1 MKLHAW
7 VDGPTD
13 APPLVLLGSVGSTS
27 EMWQPVLAP
36 LREQFRVIRLDHRG
50 HGGSA
55 PSPVGAPA
63 SLADLGADVLTTL
76 DALDVQ
82 RADWV
87 GLSLGAM
94 VGMWIAAH
102 RPERVGRL
110 ALLCT
115 SAYLGNP
122 YVERAKLVRA
132 DGMAAVADAVV
143 DRWLTLPFAAR
154 NPELRD
160 ELRAMVAG
168 IDAESYAQCC
178 DAIGT
183 MDLRPD
189 LGRIA
194 SSTLVIAAEDDPATT
209 PDHLRV
215 IADGI
220 PRARFELLAE
230 AAHVATYEQPARIA
244 ALLLRHLRAGATLA
258 DGYATRRDVLG
269 DAHVDRAIASATP
282 LTQPFQDFI
291 TRYAWGDVWSR
302 TELVRR
308 ERSIATL
315 AALVALGAE
324 HELAMHVR
332 AARRNGLSQKEIV
345 EVLMHCALY
354 AGLPR
359 ANRAVAIASAIF
371 DESSSI

>member
-27 EMWQPVLAP
+27 DMWQPVLAP

-122 YVERAKLVRA
+122 YVERANLVRA
-132 DGMAAVADAVV
+132 DGMAAVADAIV
-143 DRWLTLPFAAR
+143 DRWLTSPFAAR

-178 DAIGT
+178 DAIGM

-189 LGRIA
+189 LGRVA